1 MRRFKYRFEK
11 ILTFRQHQEKQR
23 QRELASVQ
31 QLEQSQRREISD
43 LLSEQAE
50 TVKEKEHH
58 LVGAIVPSRL
68 SGFYRYHLML
78 KQKEV
83 AGREMLRQIG
93 KEVDKRRGILLEAA
107 RKRKIY
113 EKLKERH
120 RERFEHDANLLM
132 QKEND
137 DIGQKIFIRN
147 S

>member
-23 QRELASVQ
+23 QRELATVQ
-31 QLEQSQRREISD
+31 QLEQSQQQKIGD
-43 LLSEQAE
+43 ILAKQAE
-50 TVKEKEHH
+50 TRREKERH
-58 LVGAIVPSRL
+58 LVGAIVPSCL

-78 KQKEV
+78 KQKELT
-83 AGREMLRQIG
+83 GREVLQQIG
-93 KEVDKRRGILLEAA
+93 KEIDKRRAVLIEAT

-120 RERFEHDANLLM
+120 QARFEHDINLWM

-137 DIGQKIFIRN
+137 ENGQKIFIRN